1 MLSRNIDSLLR
12 TNISIWKET
21 SVCEMTF
28 SLEQYR
34 FPGKG
39 IFPVKFLLKKKSD
52 LQIISAGGFLDHCF
66 I

>member
-1 MLSRNIDSLLR
+1 M
-12 TNISIWKET
+12 
-21 SVCEMTF
+21 CEMTF
-28 SLEQYR
+28 SLKQYR

-39 IFPVKFLLKKKSD
+39 IFPVKFLLKKKKSD

>member
-1 MLSRNIDSLLR
+1 M
-12 TNISIWKET
+12 
-21 SVCEMTF
+21 CEMTF
-28 SLEQYR
+28 SLKQYR

-39 IFPVKFLLKKKSD
+39 IFSVKFLLKKKSD